1 MCREAGHTVSFA
13 TENGERAYADELMI
27 SGRELDPWGFI
38 PVIRTVTV
46 VGRVLRAQKAARDA
60 YRRIQ
65 QDTLFLKPATFASLA
80 VADYDGVIFPGGH
93 ASGMKPYL
101 ESETLQRFTV
111 SAFERGEDEGGPL
124 VIGAVCHGVVVLAR
138 SRSET
143 TGKSVLNGR
152 KTTAL
157 TWDMEKAAVN
167 ITKFTRFWDPNY
179 YRTYCEEAGEPTGYR
194 SVEYEVRRALESDAD
209 FKDVPESDPL
219 CKLKNNNLRRDTRT
233 DFRASWVVRDDN
245 YISARWPGDAHA
257 FSAEILKAL
266 SGS

>member
-1 MCREAGHTVSFA
+1 MCCEAGHTVSFA

-38 PVIRTVTV
+38 PVLRSITL
-46 VGRVLRAQKAARDA
+46 VGRVLRAQKAAREA

-65 QDTLFLKPATFASLA
+65 EDASFLKPAAFASL
-80 VADYDGVIFPGGH
+80 VAEDYDSVIFPGGH

-111 SAFERGEDEGGPL
+111 SAFERGEDKGGPL
-124 VIGAVCHGVVVLAR
+124 VIAAVCHGVVVLAR
-138 SRSET
+138 SLSET
-143 TGKSVLNGR
+143 TGKSVLHGR

-157 TWDMEKAAVN
+157 TWDMERAAVN
-167 ITKFTRFWDPNY
+167 VTKFTRFWDPGY
-179 YRTYCEEAGEPTGYR
+179 YRTYGEEAGEPAGYR
-194 SVEYEVRRALESDAD
+194 SVEYEVKRALESDAD
-209 FKDVPESDPL
+209 FKDVPANDPL
-219 CKLKNNNLRRDTRT
+219 CKLKNNNLKRDTRT
-233 DFRASWVVRDDN
+233 DFRAAWVVRDGN

-266 SGS
+266 SER